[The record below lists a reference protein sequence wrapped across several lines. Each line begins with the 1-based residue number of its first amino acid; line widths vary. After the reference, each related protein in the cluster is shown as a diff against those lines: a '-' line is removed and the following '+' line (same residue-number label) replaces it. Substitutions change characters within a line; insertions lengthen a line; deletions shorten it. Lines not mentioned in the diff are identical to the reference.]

1 MYFSLYHGS
10 GSKKTGWTEEQEEE
24 LRTLFMENQNNPSTE
39 KGISNE
45 YKYIN
50 TNTYTLKKKSGI
62 AEHFRFI
69 YVTRC
74 N

>member
-1 MYFSLYHGS
+1 MYLVFFYRR

-45 YKYIN
+45 YKYISK
-50 TNTYTLKKKSGI
+50 NTYTLEKKNKKKEGI
-62 AEHFRFI
+62 R
-69 YVTRC
+69 